1 MWSTFTFACS
11 VVQRWTQ
18 IALFSG
24 VKMTYPTVLTLIF
37 ASFLCCIAAHKGLHL
52 KGYSEGGVE
61 GCYEHSQDL
70 AVCFDVKKDSML
82 IKKASGEG
90 IVHYQEL
97 GSDMFLYQVLDDA
110 FVG

>member
-1 MWSTFTFACS
+1 
-11 VVQRWTQ
+11 
-18 IALFSG
+18 
-24 VKMTYPTVLTLIF
+24 MTYPTVLTLIF
-37 ASFLCCIAAHKGLHL
+37 ASFLCCIAADKGLHL

-90 IVHYQEL
+90 IVHLFTRNSAQICFFTKFWMTL
-97 GSDMFLYQVLDDA
+97 LSGRLN
-110 FVG
+110 